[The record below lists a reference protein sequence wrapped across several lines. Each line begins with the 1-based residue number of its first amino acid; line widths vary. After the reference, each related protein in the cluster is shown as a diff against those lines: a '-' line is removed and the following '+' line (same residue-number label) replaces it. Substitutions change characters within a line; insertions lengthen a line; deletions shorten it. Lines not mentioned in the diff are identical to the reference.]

1 MDIRIRITLPQ
12 IWNKLLMA
20 LDVALDYWRLVITAR
35 LRQFVLAEYVENIR
49 LNLTI
54 NFTVLLGASRNA
66 SRP

>member
-1 MDIRIRITLPQ
+1 
-12 IWNKLLMA
+12 MA

-35 LRQFVLAEYVENIR
+35 LRQFVLAEYVENLR
-49 LNLTI
+49 LNLTS